1 MSNPYEPIP
10 TRSSTSSSGSS
21 TSSNPNA
28 HAFPPRARQN
38 VRVSQQ
44 TEEERERIAE
54 FEARF
59 ERPPVAWWKRAALIV
74 GLIVMMWVSIWLGRR
89 GMNKKPQIIYA
100 SRYSDEYKYRP
111 AASPVITEY
120 LKDGRIRLRG
130 ASIGGVG
137 VKEEDIPL
145 TPAQKERKDKERR
158 EEAKNAARVKMGLKP
173 KQKKKE
179 PNIYDVHKARAEEMG
194 LLF

>member
-10 TRSSTSSSGSS
+10 SRSSESSSGSS
-21 TSSNPNA
+21 TSSNANT
-28 HAFPPRARQN
+28 HAFPPRARQP
-38 VRVSQQ
+38 VRPQ
-44 TEEERERIAE
+44 TEQERERLAH

-59 ERPPVAWWKRAALIV
+59 ERPPVAWWKRALLIV
-74 GLIVMMWVSIWLGRR
+74 GLIAMMWASIWLGRR
-89 GMNKKPQIIYA
+89 GRNKKPEIIYA
-100 SRYSDEYKYRP
+100 SRYSDEFKYRP
-111 AASPVITEY
+111 AASPVITEH

-137 VKEEDIPL
+137 VKENDIPL
-145 TPAQKERKDKERR
+145 TPAQKEKKDKERR
-158 EEAKNAARVKMGLKP
+158 EEAKNAARAKMGLKP

-179 PNIYDVHKARAEEMG
+179 PNIYDVHKARAEEAG